1 MGGKVPEAAKR
12 KTETRKLTLI
22 VFSWAPEGGGGAHIV
37 PFNVN
42 ISKSDCIFTEIT
54 HLE

>member
-12 KTETRKLTLI
+12 KTKTRKLTLI
-22 VFSWAPEGGGGAHIV
+22 VFSWAPEGGGGDIV
-37 PFNVN
+37 PFNAN